1 VLIRIGGL
9 VVLIVAAI
17 VVAGCASRSAAG
29 GALTLEGR
37 QWAYD
42 RGYSDGV
49 ERGQNDLRNGLPF
62 DPKRDEAY
70 EEGDRGYRRPFRSRD
85 TYREVYRQAYEAG
98 YKRGYYGYK

>member
-1 VLIRIGGL
+1 MLIRIGGA
-9 VVLIVAAI
+9 VVLLVAAI

-29 GALTLEGR
+29 NALTLEGR

-42 RGYSDGV
+42 RGYSDGL

-62 DPKRDEAY
+62 DPKRNESY
-70 EEGDRGYRRPFRSRD
+70 EEANGGYRRSFRNRE

-98 YKRGYYGYK
+98 YKRGYYGYR